1 MGRKILV
8 PVLIVIAG
16 LIAIAW
22 MLRQQPAT
30 TPTTGSTA
38 PQISTPAAGA
48 PQSHPVIRDE
58 TAGTMAEMPAIATA
72 REEADGAQ
80 APVIAVPPQLDGSDA
95 FVLQAA
101 TELSPQVASW
111 LIPQEQLRKW
121 VTLVNLVA
129 EGKFPVKERPLS
141 YELQPFR
148 ARKENERFWLDAAS
162 FSRKDALLTA
172 LTAIPPSRA
181 ADYFHAWEPLLQRAH
196 DELGIGGQ
204 FRDRLQLAI
213 TRVNAVQPLQGD
225 VELKQSIISYQY
237 LDPILEQSSA
247 LEKLLWR
254 LGPDNSARL
263 QTYLNQLAPLL

>member
-30 TPTTGSTA
+30 APAPGSLA
-38 PQISTPAAGA
+38 PPVAAPVPDK

-58 TAGTMAEMPAIATA
+58 AAGSVETTPAIATA
-72 REEADGAQ
+72 REEAGSAQ
-80 APVIAVPPQLDGSDA
+80 IPVIAIPPQLDDSDA
-95 FVLQAA
+95 YVLQAA
-101 TELSPQVASW
+101 TELNPQVTGW

-121 VTLVNLVA
+121 VMLVNLVA

-141 YELQPFR
+141 YDLQPFR
-148 ARKENERFWLDAAS
+148 ARKENDRFWLDAAS
-162 FSRKDALLTA
+162 FSRKDVLVSA
-172 LTAIPPSRA
+172 LTTIPPSRA

-213 TRVNAVQPLQGD
+213 TRVNSVQPLQGD

-263 QTYLNQLAPLL
+263 QAYLKQLAPLL